1 MNSLLYFSSWN
12 IANIKNLTVHNQ
24 GGINDG
30 CRTMK
35 CQAYARETDR
45 IKVFWVGA
53 SLAFSYRQP
62 FLFLFNFKKSIY
74 SWWKEWH
81 MNGVRT
87 VHAYALAWTQ
97 CHVVQPAI
105 HEFETRGPAS
115 KTSAPIGAWKWNFP
129 PFQEIRTEIVKD
141 IPTDR
146 WTRVTEMF
154 FSSYQYWTCVSKV

>member
-1 MNSLLYFSSWN
+1 MNSLSYFSSWN

-45 IKVFWVGA
+45 IKVFWEGA

-81 MNGVRT
+81 MNGVRI
-87 VHAYALAWTQ
+87 VQEWQGKAALLHWLECNVSGATTPFMILRQAW
-97 CHVVQPAI
+97 
-105 HEFETRGPAS
+105 RGPAS

-129 PFQEIRTEIVKD
+129 PFHEYRTEMITD
-141 IPTDR
+141 ISTDR
-146 WTRVTEMF
+146 GTRVKGKF
-154 FSSYQYWTCVSKV
+154 PFQ